1 MQNKTS
7 GWNVGSLHLVV
18 CFNWKMSR
26 FNWVMLKLKMSH
38 PCNVTSLC
46 RQMWPKSPKMF
57 HLVCV
62 YRIFSTSK
70 CVGTHERCFFFPS
83 IHLDCLCCFKA
94 EAWNKNHLRAELWD
108 NNESIPAA
116 HAVLSVVT
124 ENLSALSEDVVV
136 AWWDLLLFVLHQFR

>member
-1 MQNKTS
+1 MQNMTS

-46 RQMWPKSPKMF
+46 CQMWPKSPKMF

-62 YRIFSTSK
+62 YCLFSTSK
-70 CVGTHERCFFFPS
+70 CCVGAHERFFF
-83 IHLDCLCCFKA
+83 
-94 EAWNKNHLRAELWD
+94 
-108 NNESIPAA
+108 
-116 HAVLSVVT
+116 LSLHPPG
-124 ENLSALSEDVVV
+124 LS
-136 AWWDLLLFVLHQFR
+136 LLLQGRGVKQKPPQSWIVGQQWIHTCSTRCTVCGHRRPLSSVWGRCSHLMRLVAVCTPSV